1 MSKLRS
7 LRQLRSALSD
17 LPKGGHRRFPPEL
30 REALAAY
37 VAARSSS
44 DVSNKKLAAE
54 LGVSHP
60 TIAKLRGKVPLRG
73 LVPVQV
79 IAEGAAGS
87 SLVIVRAPGGLVI
100 EGLDVAGMA
109 SLIKAMSM

>member
-1 MSKLRS
+1 
-7 LRQLRSALSD
+7 
-17 LPKGGHRRFPPEL
+17 
-30 REALAAY
+30 
-37 VAARSSS
+37 
-44 DVSNKKLAAE
+44 
-54 LGVSHP
+54 
-60 TIAKLRGKVPLRG
+60 
-73 LVPVQV
+73 VQV